1 MKILDWPKQERP
13 REKLLH
19 FGAHT
24 LSDAELLA
32 IFLQTGVKGQNAVQL
47 ARSALQ
53 IHGSLRA
60 LLQVSKRRLLTTPG
74 FGSAKYAIL
83 QASIEL
89 QKRNLSEQ
97 MVRERSFCHADDASS
112 YLISQLRDKQREV
125 FSMLMLD
132 SQHQLIAYREMFQG
146 TINSAA
152 VYPRELVKQ
161 AMEDNAAAVIL
172 AHNHPSG
179 KAEPS
184 QSDINITQKIKQA
197 MALIDVSVLDHF
209 VIGDGR
215 AVSFAQRGLL

>member
-1 MKILDWPKQERP
+1 MKILDWPEQERP
-13 REKLLH
+13 REKLLNY
-19 FGAHT
+19 GAHT

-32 IFLQTGVKGQNAVQL
+32 IFLQTGLKGRNAVQL
-47 ARSALQ
+47 AKQALLN
-53 IHGSLRA
+53 HGSLRA
-60 LLQVSKRRLLTTPG
+60 LLHAPKRKLLATSG
-74 FGSAKYAIL
+74 FGAAKYAIL

-89 QKRNLSEQ
+89 QKRNMTEQ
-97 MVRERSFCHADDASS
+97 MVRERSFLHADDASS

-179 KAEPS
+179 RAEPS
-184 QSDINITQKIKQA
+184 QSDINITEKIKQA
-197 MALIDVSVLDHF
+197 LALVDVTVLDHF
-209 VIGDGR
+209 VIGDST